1 MDAPPK
7 APRHFVPQDLDAAIA
22 YHGRR
27 VCRVQIWRRFDHSR
41 PVVWM
46 HLGRYGPSRDQL
58 RRIQRHFGGGHYRV
72 KLLGPWLPDARREVF
87 LQQVTFSISGPPTQV
102 TVQRIAKRGLGA
114 TVV

>member
-1 MDAPPK
+1 MQALPK
-7 APRHFVPQDLDAAIA
+7 APRQLTPEDIDSAIA

-27 VCRVQIWRRFDHSR
+27 VRRVQIWRLASR
-41 PVVWM
+41 RPAGWI

-87 LQQVTFSISGPPTQV
+87 VQQVTFSISGPPTQV
-102 TVQRIAKRGLGA
+102 TLQRMARRGLRA
-114 TVV
+114 AVV